1 MESELVIHP
10 DQLNETPQVFE
21 GDVSL
26 DEFPRLAEAIAD
38 PGIEVHFRVT
48 AGLDAQRR
56 KVVSCIIEGFV
67 FLTCQSTLEDFRHTL
82 TIAERIVLVDRESEL
97 PPIQDESD
105 AEDYLVADGPVDVLD
120 LVEDAIL
127 LSLPM
132 VPRKPG
138 LGQVEKPKDEGAL
151 GSPLAGTGLKESP
164 FAALASLKK
173 RK

>member
-1 MESELVIHP
+1 MKSELVIHP
-10 DQLNETPQVFE
+10 DQLHETPQVFE
-21 GDVSL
+21 GDATL
-26 DEFPRLAEAIAD
+26 EEFPRLAESIAGH
-38 PGIEVHFRVT
+38 PIELHFTVSAR
-48 AGLDAQRR
+48 LDRQHR

-67 FLTCQSTLEDFRHTL
+67 FLTCQSTLEDFRHE
-82 TIAERIVLVDRESEL
+82 ISVDDRIILVDSEARL
-97 PPIQDESD
+97 PPIEEESD

-138 LGQVEKPKDEGAL
+138 VGEAQERKEEG
-151 GSPLAGTGLKESP
+151 PRPSP

-173 RK
+173 RQ

>member
-1 MESELVIHP
+1 MDSELLIYP
-10 DQLNETPQVFE
+10 DRLGEAPEVFE
-21 GDVSL
+21 GDATL
-26 DEFPRLAEAIAD
+26 GELPRLAQSIAD
-38 PGIEVHFRVT
+38 HPIELHFRV
-48 AGLDAQRR
+48 AARLDIQRR

-67 FLTCQSTLEDFRHTL
+67 FLTCQSTLEDFRHA
-82 TIAERIVLVDRESEL
+82 ISIDERIVLVDGEEEL
-97 PPIQDESD
+97 PPIEAESD
-105 AEDYLVADGPVDVLD
+105 AEDYLVADGPVDVRS

-138 LGQVEKPKDEGAL
+138 LGQGEKPKDEGVA
-151 GSPLAGTGLKESP
+151 GLKESP

>member
-10 DQLNETPQVFE
+10 ERLRESPQVFE
-21 GDVSL
+21 GDATL
-26 DEFPRLAEAIAD
+26 DEFPRLLESVAD
-38 PGIEVHFRVT
+38 QPGEVHFTVSAR
-48 AGLDAQRR
+48 LDKQRR

-67 FLTCQSTLEDFRHTL
+67 FLTCQSTLEDFRHAL
-82 TIAERIVLVDRESEL
+82 AIAERIVLVDREEDL
-97 PPIQDESD
+97 PPIEEESD

-138 LGQVEKPKDEGAL
+138 QEQPRGKPRDEG
-151 GSPLAGTGLKESP
+151 PRESP

-173 RK
+173 RE

>member
-10 DQLNETPQVFE
+10 DRLRETPHVFE
-21 GDVSL
+21 GIATL
-26 DEFPRLAEAIAD
+26 EEFPRLAESVAD
-38 PGIEVHFRVT
+38 RPVEVHFTVT
-48 AGLDAQRR
+48 AGLDRQRR

-67 FLTCQSTLEDFRHTL
+67 FLTCQSTLEVFRQAL
-82 TIAERIVLVDRESEL
+82 AIDDRIVLVDSEGNL
-97 PPIQDESD
+97 PPIEEESD

-138 LGQVEKPKDEGAL
+138 LEEPRGKKEEG
-151 GSPLAGTGLKESP
+151 PRESP